1 MYFFCV
7 LNTEKEPEKTLVC
20 REQAEA
26 VKSVKLIQSQEN
38 TGEPDQEDP
47 CNIWCITLM
56 LCEPL
61 CVNSL

>member
-26 VKSVKLIQSQEN
+26 VKSENLIQSQEN

-47 CNIWCITLM
+47 CNIWCVFL
-56 LCEPL
+56 L
-61 CVNSL
+61 